1 MKGDFD
7 FELQTLHMRMMG
19 EVMVVLV
26 PFFTFAS
33 TYITTK
39 AHNMLVL
46 MFDLHSKSLDV
57 VKGIVKKV
65 KFIQM
70 VVKYDNKSLMPLLVV
85 AFKIQNLGAI
95 NLPEIFLS
103 LWCWWIDFW
112 GSGFKWNYFAWVAKK
127 RIWIILSSTC
137 EARRLSI
144 APNMV
149 EITWNMISKF
159 FLLQKEFLGFLG
171 PRSRLSEFFV

>member
-103 LWCWWIDFW
+103 L
-112 GSGFKWNYFAWVAKK
+112 
-127 RIWIILSSTC
+127 
-137 EARRLSI
+137 
-144 APNMV
+144 
-149 EITWNMISKF
+149 
-159 FLLQKEFLGFLG
+159 
-171 PRSRLSEFFV
+171 